1 MKRYRLSRPNQNS
14 WTERPSSV
22 RRSGP
27 DSLMAI
33 ARWLVQRLLLAVL
46 MAGSG
51 VASAALPVSAIAP
64 GVYVH
69 QGQADQASAENG
81 NDIANAGF
89 VVGDDCVAV
98 IDTLGSPALGRR
110 LAASVAGQTALPICA
125 VINTH
130 VHPDHVLGNRALTG
144 NDRPLFGHDQLP
156 RALATRADG
165 YLAAANRTYAADA
178 DASWIVAPTTTVS
191 NTRRIDLGGRTLVL
205 EAWPTA
211 HSNTDLTVF
220 DTGSGTL
227 WTGDLVFIDRMP
239 ALDGSINGWLRVLD
253 ELSGRSDVKRIVPG
267 HGPACAPWPAG
278 GAPLRRYLGHLRTEV
293 RDAIDQGRTIEQA
306 IANIGYDRAEDWPLF
321 DQVHRRNV
329 TAAFAELEWE

>member
-1 MKRYRLSRPNQNS
+1 MLLAARPFRV
-14 WTERPSSV
+14 TT
-22 RRSGP
+22 
-27 DSLMAI
+27 L
-33 ARWLVQRLLLAVL
+33 ARWLACGLLPAML

-51 VASAALPVSAIAP
+51 VAAGALPVQEIAP
-64 GVYVH
+64 GIFVH
-69 QGQADQASAENG
+69 QGKAKQASADNG

-89 VVGDDCVAV
+89 VVGNDCVAI
-98 IDTLGSPALGRR
+98 IDTLGSPTLGHQ
-110 LAASVAGQTALPICA
+110 LAASVARQTDRPICA

-130 VHPDHVLGNRALTG
+130 VHPDHLLGNKALTG
-144 NDRPLFGHDQLP
+144 DERPLIGHAQLP
-156 RALATRADG
+156 RALAVRADG
-165 YLAAANRTYAADA
+165 YLAAARRTYAADA
-178 DASWIVAPTTTVS
+178 DTSWIVAPTTTVED
-191 NTRRIDLGGRTLVL
+191 TYRVDLGGRTLLL

-220 DTGSGTL
+220 DSASGTL
-227 WTGDLVFIDRMP
+227 WTGDLVFLDRMP
-239 ALDGSINGWLRVLD
+239 ALDGSINGWLRALD

-293 RDAIDQGRTIEQA
+293 REAIDQGRTIEQA

>member
-1 MKRYRLSRPNQNS
+1 
-14 WTERPSSV
+14 
-22 RRSGP
+22 
-27 DSLMAI
+27 MAI
-33 ARWLVQRLLLAVL
+33 ARWLAYRLLPAML

-51 VASAALPVSAIAP
+51 AAGAALPVSEVAP
-64 GVYVH
+64 GMFVH
-69 QGQADQASAENG
+69 QGHTEQARSDNG

-98 IDTLGSPALGRR
+98 IDTLGSPALGRQ
-110 LAASVAGQTALPICA
+110 LAASVAHRTDLPICA

-144 NDRPLFGHDQLP
+144 DDRPLFGHEQLP
-156 RALATRADG
+156 RALAARADG
-165 YLAAANRTYAADA
+165 YLAAANRTYVADA
-178 DASWIVAPTTTVS
+178 DTSWIVAPTTTVAD
-191 NTRRIDLGGRTLVL
+191 TRRIDLGGRTLVL

-239 ALDGSINGWLRVLD
+239 ALDGSINGWLSVLD

-278 GAPLRRYLGHLRTEV
+278 SAPLRRYLSHLRTQV

-306 IANIGYDRAEDWPLF
+306 IANIGYDRAQDWPLF

>member
-1 MKRYRLSRPNQNS
+1 
-14 WTERPSSV
+14 
-22 RRSGP
+22 
-27 DSLMAI
+27 MAI
-33 ARWLVQRLLLAVL
+33 ERWLVKCLLPAIL
-46 MAGSG
+46 MAGG
-51 VASAALPVSAIAP
+51 GAAGANLPVSEIAP
-64 GVYVH
+64 GVFVH
-69 QGQADQASAENG
+69 QGKAEQASAENG

-98 IDTLGSPALGRR
+98 IDTLGSPTLGRQ
-110 LAASVAGQTALPICA
+110 LAASVAHRTDLPICA

-130 VHPDHVLGNRALTG
+130 VHPDHLLGNKALTG
-144 NDRPLFGHDQLP
+144 DDRPLIGHAQLP
-156 RALATRADG
+156 RALAVRADG
-165 YLAAANRTYAADA
+165 YVAAATRTYAAAA
-178 DASWIVAPTTTVS
+178 DASWIVAPTKTVEDKH
-191 NTRRIDLGGRTLVL
+191 RVDLGGRTLVL

-220 DTGSGTL
+220 DTASGTL

-267 HGPACAPWPAG
+267 HGPACASWPAG
-278 GAPLRRYLGHLRTEV
+278 GIPLRRYLGHLRTEV

-306 IANIGYDRAEDWPLF
+306 IANIGYDRADDWPLF

-329 TAAFAELEWE
+329 TAAYAELEWE